1 MIRSKEDEGMKIT
14 IEDRPDG
21 GEDEIIIRCKQVD
34 EHLLKLVY
42 ALKACQEKLTVT
54 RGADILQVMPSEVFY
69 FEAVDNKVFLYL
81 EKDVYETK
89 QKLYELEERF
99 RGTDFVRV
107 SKSVILNLSKVKS
120 LSPAFNGRFEATMK
134 NGEKVIVSRQ
144 YVPVLKEK
152 LGL

>member
-1 MIRSKEDEGMKIT
+1 MKIT

-21 GEDEIIIRCKQVD
+21 GEDEIIIRCKQID

-42 ALKACQEKLTVT
+42 ALKAGQEKLTAT
-54 RGADILQVMPSEVFY
+54 KGTDIVQVMPKEIFY

-81 EKDVYETK
+81 EKDVYETR

-107 SKSVILNLSKVKS
+107 SKSVILNLSKVKT

-134 NGEKVIVSRQ
+134 NGEKLIVSRA
-144 YVPVLKEK
+144 YVPALKEK

>member
-1 MIRSKEDEGMKIT
+1 MKIT

-21 GEDEIIIRCKQVD
+21 GEDEIIISCKHVD

-42 ALKACQEKLTVT
+42 ALKAGQEKLTAT
-54 RGADILQVMPSEVFY
+54 KGTDIVQVMPKEIFY

-134 NGEKVIVSRQ
+134 NGEKLIVSRA
-144 YVPVLKEK
+144 YVPALKEK

>member
-1 MIRSKEDEGMKIT
+1 MKIT

-42 ALKACQEKLTVT
+42 ALKAGQEKLTAT
-54 RGADILQVMPSEVFY
+54 KGTDIVQVMPKEIFY

-81 EKDVYETK
+81 EKDVYETR

-107 SKSVILNLSKVKS
+107 SKSVILNLAKVKS

-134 NGEKVIVSRQ
+134 NGEKLIVSRA
-144 YVPVLKEK
+144 YVPMLKEK

>member
-1 MIRSKEDEGMKIT
+1 MKIT

-21 GEDEIIIRCKQVD
+21 GEDEIIIRCRQID

-42 ALKACQEKLTVT
+42 ALKAGQEKLTAT
-54 RGADILQVMPSEVFY
+54 RGTDIVQVMPGDIFY

-81 EKDVYETK
+81 EKDVYETRL
-89 QKLYELEERF
+89 KLYELEERF

-107 SKSVILNLSKVKS
+107 SKSVILNLSKVKT

-134 NGEKVIVSRQ
+134 NNEKLIVSRA

>member
-1 MIRSKEDEGMKIT
+1 MKIT

-21 GEDEIIIRCKQVD
+21 GEDEIIIRCKHVD

-42 ALKACQEKLTVT
+42 ALKAGQEKLTATKGTDLV
-54 RGADILQVMPSEVFY
+54 QVMPKEIFY

-134 NGEKVIVSRQ
+134 NGEKLIVSRA
-144 YVPVLKEK
+144 YVPALKEK

>member
-1 MIRSKEDEGMKIT
+1 MKIT
-14 IEDRPDG
+14 IEDRLDG
-21 GEDEIIIRCKQVD
+21 GEDEIIIRCKKMD

-42 ALKACQEKLTVT
+42 AIKTGQEKLTVSKEN
-54 RGADILQVMPSEVFY
+54 DILQVAPKDIFY
-69 FEAVDNKVFLYL
+69 FEGVDNKVFLYL

-89 QKLYELEERF
+89 LKLYELEERY

-107 SKSVILNLSKVKS
+107 SKSVILNLAKVKH
-120 LSPAFNGRFEATMK
+120 LSPAYNGRFEATMK
-134 NGEKVIVSRQ
+134 NNEKLIVSRQ

>member
-1 MIRSKEDEGMKIT
+1 MKIT

-21 GEDEIIIRCKQVD
+21 GEDEIIIRCKQID

-42 ALKACQEKLTVT
+42 ALKAGQEKLTAT
-54 RGADILQVMPSEVFY
+54 KGTDIVQVMPKEIFY

-81 EKDVYETK
+81 EKDVYETR

-107 SKSVILNLSKVKS
+107 SKSVILNLSKVKT

-134 NGEKVIVSRQ
+134 NGEKLIVSRA

>member
-1 MIRSKEDEGMKIT
+1 MKIT

-42 ALKACQEKLTVT
+42 ALKAGQEKLTVT
-54 RGADILQVMPSEVFY
+54 RGTDILQVMPKEVFY

-81 EKDVYETK
+81 EKDVCETK

-107 SKSVILNLSKVKS
+107 SKSVILNLSKVRN

-134 NGEKVIVSRQ
+134 NGEKLIVSRA
-144 YVPVLKEK
+144 YVPILKEK